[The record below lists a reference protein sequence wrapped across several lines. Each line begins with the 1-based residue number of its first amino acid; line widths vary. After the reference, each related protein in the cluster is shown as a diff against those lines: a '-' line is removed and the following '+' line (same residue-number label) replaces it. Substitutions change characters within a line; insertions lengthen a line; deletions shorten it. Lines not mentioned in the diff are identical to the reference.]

1 MGGTLQAVGNAI
13 AAPIEGA
20 AKTVG
25 GIFTGN
31 PGEIGQGLAGLSPL
45 SWVPGNVQNY
55 AQTGQWGPRP
65 GQPGPQ
71 TFQPPSFSGTQ
82 TVPTAA
88 PAPTTPVSP
97 TSTGA
102 ATPVNQLSAG
112 QRAAISSGAI
122 GQLPGLIKSDVG
134 SGMGGLTPEFL
145 ANQAAWASGFTN
157 QTPYIQTLVQQY
169 LQQNPNALGGPGL

>member
-1 MGGTLQAVGNAI
+1 MGGTVSHIFAN
-13 AAPIEGA
+13 PINFV
-20 AKTVG
+20 TH
-25 GIFTGN
+25 
-31 PGEIGQGLAGLSPL
+31 
-45 SWVPGNVQNY
+45 
-55 AQTGQWGPRP
+55 GQWGPTP
-65 GQPGPQ
+65 GGGWTPAPHF
-71 TFQPPSFSGTQ
+71 TAPHVPTSQ

-88 PAPTTPVSP
+88 PAPTTPVAP
-97 TSTGA
+97 TATGA

-112 QRAAISSGAI
+112 QRGAISSGAI